1 MRFTKRVLASLVLS
15 AGLLAGGPAA
25 SPLPSGGEL
34 QAEEEAASKLMYFR
48 ILYSDICYSACAK
61 GAYCCQKVYLPK

>member
-1 MRFTKRVLASLVLS
+1 MRITKRVLASLALA

-25 SPLPSGGEL
+25 SPLPYGGEL
-34 QAEEEAASKLMYFR
+34 RAEEEASKLMYFR